1 MIMAW
6 APGFMGDMQEWR
18 SADHVIQFLN
28 QYFFLV
34 TLLYV
39 LPAWLVLR
47 WLAAKVYARA
57 VLIDVRR
64 GRLDPDDL
72 AEPERYVLRRLGL
85 VKFDGLQIVADDS
98 PTLTRSLGAAAR
110 LKWAVVFWGVL
121 GFVSVLMWWAFFS
134 QPVVAQFFNYRGP
147 AGWINQPLIHVPM
160 IRDVPPVETIE
171 QALEV
176 RDGM

>member
-1 MIMAW
+1 
-6 APGFMGDMQEWR
+6 MGDMQEWQ
-18 SADHVIQFLN
+18 SADQVVQFLN

-72 AEPERYVLRRLGL
+72 AEPERFALGRLGL
-85 VKFDGLQIVADDS
+85 VRDDGLQVVRDDA
-98 PTLTRSLGAAAR
+98 PTVTRSLGAAAR
-110 LKWAVVFWGVL
+110 LKWAFVFWSVL
-121 GFVSVLMWWAFFS
+121 GLISIGMWWTFFS
-134 QPVVAQFFNYRGP
+134 QPVVTQFFNYRGP
-147 AGWINQPLIHVPM
+147 SGWINHPLIHVPM
-160 IRDVPPVETIE
+160 IRDVPPVQTIE